1 MASIMSPDPPAKTT
15 AATPFTEQIGSTNFM
30 ETSTVVERR
39 SLDPGAST
47 LATDPSTLDDIHT
60 IDIDPAEPLPGAVAA
75 QRGLLTDTVLAQPKL
90 LRYQRWIQ
98 ATVRNPWF
106 TLAMMVASIILSG
119 VLFWLYHEP
128 ILAWLEDLGLR
139 IRSSGFVG
147 VVIMTF
153 LIFLT
158 AFPPVFGYSTLTTLT
173 GFAYGF
179 PLGFIP
185 CFLGA
190 LSGSVACFV
199 LCRKYGQN
207 HLRWLFNWNPHITA
221 TVQAIELKGFKLLL
235 LIRLSP
241 YPFNLVNAL
250 LSGTQIPLKTF
261 TLATAVSL
269 IKLNTHVY
277 IGANLTT
284 FSNAIFERRS
294 PWQVVL
300 MVVGICMGVG
310 VMVYIYRI
318 TQRMVDNMA
327 DIPLEHLPNHSTD
340 VNTSAYT
347 PVCNSGN
354 SLDLP
359 IASTSGTS
367 TTVYRAPS
375 HQPQRASSAAT
386 VATNWAWEDESD
398 DDTQGFTV
406 GSVPIKRNKIRV
418 D

>member
-1 MASIMSPDPPAKTT
+1 MASNMIPVPPAKTA
-15 AATPFTEQIGSTNFM
+15 AATPFNERLGSTSFM
-30 ETSTVVERR
+30 EIPTVIERR
-39 SLDPGAST
+39 SQDPNASTLVTDPGA
-47 LATDPSTLDDIHT
+47 LDSIHA
-60 IDIDPAEPLPGAVAA
+60 IDIDPAESFPAAEAA
-75 QRGLLTDTVLAQPKL
+75 QRGLLTDTILTQPN
-90 LRYQRWIQ
+90 LRRHQRWIMT
-98 ATVRNPWF
+98 TVRNPWF
-106 TLAMMVASIILSG
+106 TLAIIVTSIVVFG
-119 VLFWLYHEP
+119 VLFWFYHEP
-128 ILAWLEDLGLR
+128 ILAWLEALGLR
-139 IRSSGFVG
+139 IRTSGFVG
-147 VVIMTF
+147 VALLTF

-158 AFPPVFGYSTLTTLT
+158 AFPPIFGYATLTTLA

-199 LCRKYGQN
+199 LCRKYGQQ

-221 TVQAIELKGFKLLL
+221 AVQAIELKGFKLLL

-250 LSGTQIPLKTF
+250 LSGTQIPLKSF
-261 TLATAVSL
+261 ALATAVSL

-300 MVVGICMGVG
+300 MVMGLCVGVG
-310 VMVYIYRI
+310 VVVYIYRI

-327 DIPLEHLPNHSTD
+327 DIALERLPTHSTD
-340 VNTSAYT
+340 VNTSAYS
-347 PVCNSGN
+347 P
-354 SLDLP
+354 LDNGERVSELLV
-359 IASTSGTS
+359 ASTSETS
-367 TTVYRAPS
+367 TAIYRASS
-375 HQPQRASSAAT
+375 HPPQRASSATT

-406 GSVPIKRNKIRV
+406 GSVPTKRNKIRV